1 MKTFCKAH
9 GRFGNISQVSL
20 EDSPQPLACY
30 LLEGSPAHCP
40 AVQWPP
46 EPVASC
52 HTEPVLPLLL
62 QGTVLCDI
70 ILLNF
75 LKGADQYKAK
85 KFEEVSW
92 RCGGGARDVEG
103 RGREGH

>member
-1 MKTFCKAH
+1 MD
-9 GRFGNISQVSL
+9 VL
-20 EDSPQPLACY
+20 ETSVRCLWRTHPNLWPAICLRAALPTARPLRK
-30 LLEGSPAHCP
+30 
-40 AVQWPP
+40 
-46 EPVASC
+46 PVASC